1 MQIPMKKT
9 LITFISL
16 LFLCACNSRYEYV
29 EIAEKTDLFG
39 GKERVEKKKEVI
51 YSKNDTLAYMEAYKI
66 YCRSCKVYDDMS
78 AEIDFP
84 IDRPVEFHLYNNK
97 GVDISSF
104 ISFVTKD
111 EFQVSCREQIYS
123 LPNSI
128 KKAKENNEVK
138 KKEEFIANANIDSVK
153 IRELIPLF
161 HIETDE
167 FDPKKPTWYQP
178 KFKKYNNVYCYFQTV
193 NDIPRNLRI
202 TMTYYAEDWLF
213 IRKVQ
218 FLIDGTAYEMIPREV
233 KRDHESG
240 DIWEWIDDPVND
252 RNIAIVKALYNCS
265 EARVKYKGEN
275 YDDIYTI
282 HQEEIDAVKRTIDL
296 YTAMGGK
303 FW

>member
-161 HIETDE
+161 
-167 FDPKKPTWYQP
+167 
-178 KFKKYNNVYCYFQTV
+178 C
-193 NDIPRNLRI
+193 
-202 TMTYYAEDWLF
+202 
-213 IRKVQ
+213 
-218 FLIDGTAYEMIPREV
+218 G
-233 KRDHESG
+233 
-240 DIWEWIDDPVND
+240 
-252 RNIAIVKALYNCS
+252 
-265 EARVKYKGEN
+265 
-275 YDDIYTI
+275 
-282 HQEEIDAVKRTIDL
+282 
-296 YTAMGGK
+296 
-303 FW
+303 

>member
-1 MQIPMKKT
+1 MKKT

-51 YSKNDTLAYMEAYKI
+51 NSKNDTLAYMEAYKI

-233 KRDHESG
+233 KRDNESG
-240 DIWEWIDDPVND
+240 DIWEWIDDPVSN

-265 EARVKYKGEN
+265 EARVKYKGED